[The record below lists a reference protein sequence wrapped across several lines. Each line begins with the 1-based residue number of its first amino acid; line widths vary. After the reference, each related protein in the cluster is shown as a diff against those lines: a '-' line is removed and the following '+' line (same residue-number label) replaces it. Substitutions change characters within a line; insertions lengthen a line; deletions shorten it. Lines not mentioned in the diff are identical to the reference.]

1 MILLKKG
8 LKINFSIK
16 DIYQATSGRN
26 RIDNDFL
33 NRKFNKIKINSQKI
47 KKDDL
52 FIAIKGLN
60 FDGHDF
66 IDEAFTNGAVAA
78 LISDKKRV
86 SSNTILV
93 NDTKKS
99 LADIATLFLKKTSP
113 FITAI
118 TGSNGKTTTKEIIN
132 SILVSNFGQNKTLA
146 TQGNFNNDIGL
157 PLTIFN
163 LNKNHTHLTLEMG
176 MNHANEIDYLAK
188 IAPPNI
194 AVITN
199 IGEAHIENFKSRE
212 AIATEKKDI
221 LINLK
226 KNGAAILPKDSDFFN
241 FLAKDLKN
249 IKILSFGM
257 NKEADITCKILDKG
271 KVLIKAPHYNFEIK
285 SKLLG
290 HDNISNILAAVAC
303 ANILNIH
310 PMKIKEGIEKLNPP
324 PGRLELKEGIK
335 NTTIIDD
342 TYNAN
347 PSSFQLA
354 IDVLNEF
361 EGKKILVIGD
371 MAELGEN
378 SLNYHQDLA
387 RSIKEAKIDICLG
400 IGQYSRELIKLLGE
414 GDSWFKSKE
423 LLVKY
428 LYTCMKNSTILV
440 KGSRSMKMEEV
451 VKKLIKIVE

>member
-8 LKINFSIK
+8 LKIKFSIK
-16 DIYQATSGRN
+16 DIYQATSGGN
-26 RIDNDFL
+26 PVDNDFL

-99 LADIATLFLKKTSP
+99 LGDIATLILKKTSP

-285 SKLLG
+285 S
-290 HDNISNILAAVAC
+290 
-303 ANILNIH
+303 
-310 PMKIKEGIEKLNPP
+310 
-324 PGRLELKEGIK
+324 
-335 NTTIIDD
+335 
-342 TYNAN
+342 
-347 PSSFQLA
+347 
-354 IDVLNEF
+354 
-361 EGKKILVIGD
+361 
-371 MAELGEN
+371 
-378 SLNYHQDLA
+378 
-387 RSIKEAKIDICLG
+387 
-400 IGQYSRELIKLLGE
+400 
-414 GDSWFKSKE
+414 
-423 LLVKY
+423 
-428 LYTCMKNSTILV
+428 
-440 KGSRSMKMEEV
+440 
-451 VKKLIKIVE
+451 

>member
-86 SSNTILV
+86 YSNTILV

-99 LADIATLFLKKTSP
+99 LGDIATLILKKTSP

-163 LNKNHTHLTLEMG
+163 LNKTHTHLTLEMG

-199 IGEAHIENFKSRE
+199 IDYLCFASTNPVSRNDYFKILNTQRVKTLPILSNDFDDCSG
-212 AIATEKKDI
+212 IAT
-221 LINLK
+221 
-226 KNGAAILPKDSDFFN
+226 SSV
-241 FLAKDLKN
+241 
-249 IKILSFGM
+249 KIIPDPNYSFP
-257 NKEADITCKILDKG
+257 D
-271 KVLIKAPHYNFEIK
+271 
-285 SKLLG
+285 
-290 HDNISNILAAVAC
+290 
-303 ANILNIH
+303 
-310 PMKIKEGIEKLNPP
+310 
-324 PGRLELKEGIK
+324 
-335 NTTIIDD
+335 TTI
-342 TYNAN
+342 NQ
-347 PSSFQLA
+347 FG
-354 IDVLNEF
+354 E
-361 EGKKILVIGD
+361 LV
-371 MAELGEN
+371 
-378 SLNYHQDLA
+378 
-387 RSIKEAKIDICLG
+387 
-400 IGQYSRELIKLLGE
+400 
-414 GDSWFKSKE
+414 SK
-423 LLVKY
+423 
-428 LYTCMKNSTILV
+428 
-440 KGSRSMKMEEV
+440 
-451 VKKLIKIVE
+451 